1 MASRSKVFLV
11 ASALVLAAF
20 TPGISAFAQGAASWP
35 ERTVTI
41 VVPFA
46 PGGGT
51 DVLARMMG
59 KELEQ
64 KTGKTFVIENR
75 PGAGGT
81 IGAQAVTRAAPD
93 GHTIFLGSGTNL
105 AVNVSLYKKLA
116 YDPVKEFVPLALAA
130 ATPFV
135 LVVNPS
141 LPVKNVQ
148 DLINYV
154 KERPGQLNYASSGAG
169 VPHHLFMELMAS
181 MTGLKMTMVPYKGSA
196 PALNDVIAGHVPLMM
211 VDIGPALGSI
221 QGGKVRALGVT
232 TAQRVATVQD
242 VPSLSETLP
251 GFDASG
257 WFMFAGPDAMPA
269 AVTAQIHAAMD
280 DVLAKPEFGAALVK
294 FGLIPQK
301 NLPVAELRT
310 FMTSEIERWRKVVRT
325 AGVEGKF

>member
-1 MASRSKVFLV
+1 MTASSTQLLRAGAFAVSSLLF
-11 ASALVLAAF
+11 AA
-20 TPGISAFAQGAASWP
+20 GAFAQGAHWP

-141 LPVKNVQ
+141 LPVKNVS
-148 DLINYV
+148 DLIAYV
-154 KERPGQLNYASSGAG
+154 KARPGQLNYASSGAG
-169 VPHHLFMELMAS
+169 VPHHLFMELMS
-181 MTGLKMTMVPYKGSA
+181 SITGLKMTMVPYKGSA
-196 PALNDVIAGHVPLMM
+196 PALNDVIAGHVPMMM

-242 VPSLSETLP
+242 IPSISETLP
-251 GFDASG
+251 GFDAAG
-257 WFMFAGPDAMPA
+257 WFMFAGPAAMPEG
-269 AVTAQIHAAMD
+269 VTKQIHALMD
-280 DVLAKPEFGAALVK
+280 EVLAKPGFGAALVK

-301 NLPVAELRT
+301 NLPVADLRN
-310 FMTSEIERWRKVVRT
+310 FMTQEIERWRKVVRT
-325 AGVEGKF
+325 AGVEGRF

>member
-1 MASRSKVFLV
+1 MVS
-11 ASALVLAAF
+11 SALRFLGLAVAL
-20 TPGISAFAQGAASWP
+20 TGATNATFAQDPAANYP

-46 PGGGT
+46 AGGGT

-59 KELEQ
+59 RELEQ
-64 KTGKTFVIENR
+64 KFGKTFVIENR

-81 IGAQAVTRAAPD
+81 IGAHAVTRAAHD
-93 GHTIFLGSGTNL
+93 GYTIFLGSGTNV

-116 YDPVKEFVPLALAA
+116 YDPVKEFTPLALAA

-141 LPVKNVQ
+141 LPVKTVK
-148 DLINYV
+148 DFVAYV
-154 KERPGQLNYASSGAG
+154 KERPGKINYATSGPG
-169 VPHHLFMELMAS
+169 VPHHLFMELLGSQAD
-181 MTGLKMTMVPYKGSA
+181 LKMTMVPYKGSA
-196 PALNDVIAGHVPLMM
+196 PALNDVIAGHVPTMM

-232 TAQRVATVQD
+232 SAQRIST
-242 VPSLSETLP
+242 LSDIPPIAETYP
-251 GFDASG
+251 GFDATG
-257 WFMFAGPDAMPA
+257 WFMFAGPSGMPPA
-269 AVTAQIHAAMD
+269 IAEKLHKAMD

-294 FGLIPQK
+294 FGLIPAK
-301 NLPVAELRT
+301 NRSIAELQR
-310 FMTSEIERWRKVVRT
+310 FVVDEIERWRKVVRT